1 MWKSTVEFD
10 KHPVILYFSF
20 PVKINSSNLNLKLSC
35 GDIMLEQC
43 AADCDVTPTGRHDIS
58 SLILLICLVFHLALT
73 SLPVKLS
80 LTSP

>member
-35 GDIMLEQC
+35 GDIMLE
-43 AADCDVTPTGRHDIS
+43 
-58 SLILLICLVFHLALT
+58 
-73 SLPVKLS
+73 
-80 LTSP
+80 